1 MEWMAFTK
9 DQYGSIDA
17 IVKVAA
23 TLGYF
28 EWRKNFT
35 WSARAC
41 RLELALVPPRKC
53 RPQGAAEWRKLI
65 ARTSPDRSLV
75 IC

>member
-1 MEWMAFTK
+1 MEWMAITK
-9 DQYGSIDA
+9 DQYGSLDA

-35 WSARAC
+35 WSARAR
-41 RLELALVPPRKC
+41 RLELALVPLRKC
-53 RPQGAAEWRKLI
+53 RLQGAAEWRQ
-65 ARTSPDRSLV
+65 
-75 IC
+75 

>member
-9 DQYGSIDA
+9 DQHGSIDA

-35 WSARAC
+35 WSARAR
-41 RLELALVPPRKC
+41 RLELALVPLRKC
-53 RPQGAAEWRKLI
+53 RLQGAAEWRQ
-65 ARTSPDRSLV
+65 
-75 IC
+75 